1 MTDER
6 LTHTQRKEGQ
16 RKWKVTERI
25 TRKEVL
31 HTTVLNLYSV
41 LIQHNQSCLFTR
53 FVPLWLCRSCCRL
66 NVISSPWRETNKEL
80 KQQMIQKKS
89 LLSGVYMT
97 AGFKSLYSLFLKV
110 FPNHKRNFLK
120 LVVIKDFI
128 VYRLY
133 SVSPWEV
140 TPQLS
145 LKLNGLK
152 SREVSAKK
160 SRYEAVVMVMFQE
173 FIQFTYT
180 LAKKKLPVLFCLLP
194 FKAADEGPFSSVASV
209 PLYFYLQHRDAASSF
224 ARIFYKLKW
233 LPVLRW
239 LFSR

>member
-6 LTHTQRKEGQ
+6 LTHTQRKKGQ
-16 RKWKVTERI
+16 RKWKVTARI

-53 FVPLWLCRSCCRL
+53 FVPLGLCRSCCRL

-140 TPQLS
+140 TSQLS

-180 LAKKKLPVLFCLLP
+180 LANKKLPVLFCLLP

-209 PLYFYLQHRDAASSF
+209 SLYFYLQHRDAASSF